1 MQFYLGT
8 WLHMRG
14 VYPLHMEGQRGHE
27 VALDKCKLVKGVQ
40 AGRICSGAV
49 EFC

>member
-14 VYPLHMEGQRGHE
+14 LYPLHMEGQQNHE
-27 VALDKCKLVKGVQ
+27 VADDGRCKVHNYINGGQ
-40 AGRICSGAV
+40 AK
-49 EFC
+49 